1 MRMSLALIALLSV
14 LLFLGGGCGGSGGG
28 PAPVTPPGPVTVDIP
43 VDVTQSGFITSGG
56 NVAAS
61 VPPGAGDLA
70 DNSELRGFFTF
81 PIGTIPPTATLQTAV
96 LRVYQTG
103 TIATPYTDF
112 TALSVDSL
120 DLGGVLDLADFGA
133 AALSTAGTLAPFDAT
148 IGVKTLSVLTQVAA
162 DRTAARPVSS
172 FRLNFLGAPGADN
185 AGDRANFGVSSPG
198 TETVLRVTY
207 QP

>member
-1 MRMSLALIALLSV
+1 MSLALIALLFA
-14 LLFLGGGCGGSGGG
+14 LLFPGGGCGGGGG
-28 PAPVTPPGPVTVDIP
+28 PAPVTPAGPVTTDIP
-43 VDVTQSGFITSGG
+43 VDVTQSGLVTSGG
-56 NVAAS
+56 NVAGS

-70 DNSELRGFFTF
+70 DNSELRGFFSF
-81 PIGTIPPTATLQTAV
+81 PIGSIPPTATLQAAV

-103 TIATPYTDF
+103 TIATPYIDF

-120 DLGGVLDLADFGA
+120 DLLGVLDAADFGA
-133 AALSTAGTLAPFDAT
+133 PALSTAGTLAPFDAS

-162 DRTAARPVSS
+162 DRTAARTVSS
-172 FRLNFLGAPGADN
+172 FRLDFLGAPGADN
-185 AGDRANFGVSSPG
+185 AGDRANFGGSSPG